1 MTPSPW
7 KYAIIS
13 WLLTT
18 TSCALALGLGN
29 VSGQPILGQSLL
41 IEIPLLGTDEG
52 IPPLECFRIRPPSAE
67 IESAFVLRSA
77 QLQIQGERNH
87 AKLILTSASAV
98 REPVIEF
105 GLTVGCG
112 FALSKDYLLLTA
124 EPSRIP
130 LPSQPIKLPALVSEE
145 SPDKLTDIPKPPKP
159 VLPATSADKLLRV
172 EGEATLAKLA
182 RQHYPLQPK
191 AREKFIRMM
200 TQANPDLIQADGLIA
215 AGSELQVPSGLPV
228 RRQGAYRPQPKLA
241 PATDQPVSQPAPPAS
256 PQTASAKK
264 PAATSANPHH
274 DLLVLG
280 APGQRNAAELLAEAE
295 RLTTILI
302 EQTTA
307 QNAAAEK
314 ITQLEDTLNALK
326 KNINGLENRLTTI
339 EAERQAEKLAPK
351 PVSLDFVE
359 LLLAVLAGGAIGGL
373 TLHFYNRIQ
382 PRRDHELKKPSGLPA
397 DKGGQPPSM
406 ASSAPLKAQQSEGL
420 PWQKGYEPT
429 RKTTSKEADGASP
442 EMGEEHKLQPLPGE
456 TSKSAQQPATPQ
468 NDFDFVTKP

>member
-1 MTPSPW
+1 MTLSLW
-7 KYAIIS
+7 KFATLS
-13 WLLTT
+13 LLLAATGG
-18 TSCALALGLGN
+18 AQALGLGN
-29 VSGQPILGQSLL
+29 VSGQPILGQPLL

-52 IPPLECFRIRPPSAE
+52 IPELECFRIRPPTAE
-67 IESAFVLRSA
+67 IESAFVLRNA

-87 AKLILTSASAV
+87 AKLILASASAV

-105 GLTVGCG
+105 GLAVGCG

-124 EPSRIP
+124 EPSKTA
-130 LPSQPIKLPALVSEE
+130 LPSQQIKLPGLVPEE
-145 SPDKLTDIPKPPKP
+145 SPGKLTDIPKPAKP
-159 VLPATSADKLLRV
+159 VLPVPLTAKRLPI
-172 EGEATLAKLA
+172 EGEATLTDLA
-182 RQHYPLQPK
+182 RQRYPLQPK

-200 TQANPDLIQADGLIA
+200 TQANPDLIQADGLIP
-215 AGSELQVPSGLPV
+215 AGSELQVPPGLPV
-228 RRQGAYRPQPKLA
+228 RRQGAYRPQSKLA
-241 PATDQPVSQPAPPAS
+241 AATDQPVTQPAPSIS
-256 PQTASAKK
+256 PQTANAKK
-264 PAATSANPHH
+264 PPATSAKPHH

-302 EQTTA
+302 EQTTT

-326 KNINGLENRLTTI
+326 KNINGLENRIATI

-359 LLLAVLAGGAIGGL
+359 LLLAVMAGGAIGGL

-382 PRRDHELKKPSGLPA
+382 SRREHEFNKSRGESA
-397 DKGGQPPSM
+397 DSEGQRPSM
-406 ASSAPLKAQQSEGL
+406 ASATPLKAQQSDGL
-420 PWQKGYEPT
+420 PWQKGYEPK
-429 RKTTSKEADGASP
+429 RKTTSWEAGGTSP
-442 EMGEEHKLQPLPGE
+442 EMGEEHKLQPLPEG
-456 TSKSAQQPATPQ
+456 TTKSAQQPATPQ

>member
-1 MTPSPW
+1 MTLSLW
-7 KYAIIS
+7 KFATLS
-13 WLLTT
+13 LLLAATG
-18 TSCALALGLGN
+18 SALALGLGN
-29 VSGQPILGQSLL
+29 VSGQPILGQPLL

-87 AKLILTSASAV
+87 AKLILTSASAL

-124 EPSRIP
+124 EPSKIA
-130 LPSQPIKLPALVSEE
+130 LPSQPITLPVLVSEE
-145 SPDKLTDIPKPPKP
+145 SPGKLTDIPKPPKP
-159 VLPATSADKLLRV
+159 VLPATSTDKRLRV
-172 EGEATLAKLA
+172 EGDATLTKLA
-182 RQHYPLQPK
+182 RQRYPLQPK

-200 TQANPDLIQADGLIA
+200 TQANPGQIQADGLIA
-215 AGSELQVPSGLPV
+215 AGSELQVPPGLPV
-228 RRQGAYRPQPKLA
+228 RRLGAYRPQPKLA
-241 PATDQPVSQPAPPAS
+241 AATDQPVTQPAPPAS
-256 PQTASAKK
+256 SQTASAKK
-264 PAATSANPHH
+264 PAATSAKPHH

-307 QNAAAEK
+307 QNAAVEK

-326 KNINGLENRLTTI
+326 KNIYGLENRLNAI

-382 PRRDHELKKPSGLPA
+382 SRREHELKKPNGLPA
-397 DKGGQPPSM
+397 DKDGQPPSM

-429 RKTTSKEADGASP
+429 RKTVPGKANGAAP
-442 EMGEEHKLQPLPGE
+442 EMVEPLPE
-456 TSKSAQQPATPQ
+456 EISKPAQQPATPQ